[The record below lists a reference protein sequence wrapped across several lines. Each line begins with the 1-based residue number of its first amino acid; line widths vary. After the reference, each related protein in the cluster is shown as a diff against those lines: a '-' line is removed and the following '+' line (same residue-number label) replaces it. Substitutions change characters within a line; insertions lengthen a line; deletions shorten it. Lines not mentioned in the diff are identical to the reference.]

1 MVLLL
6 ASIDKVGRVVNQMRF
21 KPFYLHHRHVV
32 SSLMYSVGCLFSKSL
47 NAKAYFFAKKIAKKK
62 GRKVDKI

>member
-6 ASIDKVGRVVNQMRF
+6 ASIDKVGRVVNQMRI
-21 KPFYLHHRHVV
+21 KPFYLQHRHVV
-32 SSLMYSVGCLFSKSL
+32 ASLLYSVSCLFSESL
-47 NAKAYFFAKKIAKKK
+47 NAKAYFFTFAEITKK